1 MAKDFVRSKDN
12 VKNITTEKID
22 HTEVNDLLHDGKNS
36 YIHTP
41 KHEFHNL
48 LDNIKQIEFSGSDLI
63 SGEKSGNNYTLNL
76 SELNETILYLNSR
89 INHLE
94 NNYIHL
100 NSRINHLENNYI
112 HLPVSQLEPVVK
124 DIYMNKPS
132 GDVIIDMDTIIQEN
146 YNFIGTM
153 FISLG
158 QDPSFAFPFSII
170 NGKINHNFVN
180 SNYVRLSAISDTKLK
195 MVITQ
200 TKLNQQTIVKMQG
213 YNIIDRLVNNN
224 IMAFE

>member
-22 HTEVNDLLHDGKNS
+22 HTEVNDLLHDGENS

-48 LDNIKQIEFSGSDLI
+48 LDNIKQIKFSGSEFSGSDLI
-63 SGEKSGNNYTLNL
+63 SGEKSGNDYTFDL
-76 SELNETILYLNSR
+76 SVLNEYILDLNSR

-94 NNYIHL
+94 T
-100 NSRINHLENNYI
+100 NYI

-124 DIYMNKPS
+124 DIYMNSPS

>member
-22 HTEVNDLLHDGKNS
+22 HTEVNDLLHDGENS

-48 LDNIKQIEFSGSDLI
+48 LDNIKQIKFYGSDLI
-63 SGEKSGNNYTLNL
+63 SGEKSGNNYNLDL

-89 INHLE
+89 INLLE
-94 NNYIHL
+94 TNYIQ
-100 NSRINHLENNYI
+100 
-112 HLPVSQLEPVVK
+112 LPVSQLVPVVE

-170 NGKINHNFVN
+170 NGKLNHNFVN

-195 MVITQ
+195 IAITQ

-213 YNIIDRLVNNN
+213 YKIIDRLVNNN
-224 IMAFE
+224 IIMTNSVE